1 MNLICAYCGVPFVDS
16 ERGFR
21 GRYLFSGQHK
31 WAIFVAALLFPVVGL
46 VGGGL
51 CVLSASEV
59 KRAAGGLWLIA
70 GVCSSVAYMVAW
82 RM

>member
-1 MNLICAYCGVPFVDS
+1 MNLICAYCGVPFVDAG
-16 ERGFR
+16 RGSK

-51 CVLSASEV
+51 SIFQMSAAQRS
-59 KRAAGGLWLIA
+59 AGWLWLVA
-70 GVCSSVAYMVAW
+70 GLCSSIAYVIAW